1 VTQPNGITV
10 DGNSLIISNATITV
24 ENAFDQSNGAAV
36 IIITPLGGLG
46 TLPALLEGQ
55 PGLPPVLRNIN
66 STQIPAGTALPDP
79 AWEWV
84 LISPGGPG
92 VAAVY
97 DLNVAINAGET
108 GESGSFAI
116 QDATDLS
123 GSATNNWT
131 VIWDAV
137 EDQFKYAPL
146 YIGATYWPSTI
157 SSTSGFTA
165 QGTPRTLTS
174 VSIPALPFAWTPVMY
189 GQTVVTGTVNTVVE
203 LSANIGST
211 SGDQVGVGYGVAGQA
226 NQTVALISGIPAGS
240 ASGYGQVAANSSAT
254 IVLSATQTANTTDS
268 WATSSGT
275 TSFIVTPNPVPPT

>member
-1 VTQPNGITV
+1 MTQPGISV
-10 DGNSLIISNATITV
+10 DGNSLVISNATITV

-66 STQIPAGTALPDP
+66 STQVAAGTALPDP

-97 DLNVAINAGET
+97 DLNVAINAGPA
-108 GESGSFAI
+108 GESGSYSIAGS
-116 QDATDLS
+116 TDL
-123 GSATNNWT
+123 GGTQTNNYT
-131 VIWDAV
+131 VIWNAV
-137 EDQFKYAPL
+137 ENQFEYAPL

-157 SSTSGFTA
+157 NNTSGFTA
-165 QGTPRTLTS
+165 QGTPRTLTQI
-174 VSIPALPFAWTPVMY
+174 SIPALPFAYTPVMY

-211 SGDQVGVGYGVAGQA
+211 SGQQVGVGYGVAGQA

-240 ASGYGQVAANSSAT
+240 AAGYGQVSANSSAT

-268 WATSSGT
+268 WSTSSAT
-275 TSFIVTPNPVPPT
+275 TSFIVTPNPVPPS